1 MPPRARTARPS
12 RQLVVD
18 EHTLA
23 LRPRGAPDGV
33 AGVCPFSLSS
43 PSTVAGAAVVR
54 TLPHVTQHAAT
65 HDMPDSVLR
74 GAHAVHISCGNH
86 TLSAGV
92 TGHSR
97 AHGGDDGAG
106 VCWRAGERERS
117 REQLLEGCSPSLGG
131 SDAQH

>member
-23 LRPRGAPDGV
+23 LRPRGAPDG
-33 AGVCPFSLSS
+33 
-43 PSTVAGAAVVR
+43 VAGAAVVR